1 MSRVGVIVYL
11 LLRSAVRGL
20 QTSPVTT
27 AIATITIAISL
38 VLVGAFGL
46 LVGNMQGLLDG
57 FGRDLK
63 VTAYLDAD
71 LGSDEQRALARQVAG
86 LDGVE
91 DVELVDEAAALA
103 RFEQM
108 QGGAALLEGLEDNPL
123 PASLE
128 IVLDTERR
136 TESGLRGL
144 EAELLVI
151 AGVAEVAH
159 GQEWIEGYSRAAR
172 VARGVGTL
180 LGAVLVLATL
190 LIVMNTIRLAVYAR
204 ADELDILA
212 LVGASRTY
220 VRVPFLLE
228 GTLQGAVGGALAVAL
243 LALGFQ
249 LFVPQLR
256 EGLVFF
262 LGNAAPRFLD
272 GGEIVRVIVGGA
284 GLGLI
289 GSFAAL
295 LGERS

>member
-1 MSRVGVIVYL
+1 MNRVGVIVYL
-11 LLRSAVRGL
+11 LMRSAVRGL

-27 AIATITIAISL
+27 AIATLTIAIAL

-46 LVGNMQGLLDG
+46 LVGNMQGLLDD

-63 VTAYLDAD
+63 VTAYLDAE
-71 LGSDEQRALARQVAG
+71 LGGARQRSLASQAAG
-86 LDGVE
+86 LPGVE
-91 DVELVDEAAALA
+91 QVDLVDEEAALA
-103 RFEQM
+103 RFERM
-108 QGGAALLEGLEDNPL
+108 QGGAALIAGLEENPL

-128 IVLDTERR
+128 VVLEIDRR
-136 TESGLRGL
+136 TESGLRSL
-144 EAELLVI
+144 ETELL
-151 AGVAEVAH
+151 ALDGVAEVAH
-159 GQEWIEGYSRAAR
+159 GQEWIEGYARAAR
-172 VARGVGTL
+172 VARGGATL

-204 ADELDILA
+204 GDELDILA

-228 GTLQGAVGGALAVAL
+228 GTLQGAVGGMVAVGL
-243 LALGFQ
+243 LAIGFQ

-256 EGLVFF
+256 DGLVFF

-272 GGEIVRVIVGGA
+272 GGEIVRLIIGGA
-284 GLGLI
+284 GLGLL

-295 LGERS
+295 VGERS

>member
-27 AIATITIAISL
+27 AIATVTIAIAL
-38 VLVGAFGL
+38 VLVGTFGL
-46 LVGNMQGLLDG
+46 LVGNMQGLLEG

-63 VTAYLDAD
+63 VTAYLDAG
-71 LGSDEQRALARQVAG
+71 LGGQRQRALATQVAA
-86 LDGVE
+86 LDGVDE
-91 DVELVDEAAALA
+91 VELVDERAALA
-103 RFEQM
+103 RFERM
-108 QGGAALLEGLEDNPL
+108 QGGAALLAGLDENPL

-128 IVLDTERR
+128 IVLEADRR
-136 TESGLRGL
+136 TEAGLHAL
-144 EAELLVI
+144 EAQLVAL

-159 GQEWIEGYSRAAR
+159 GQEWIEGYARAAR
-172 VARGVGTL
+172 VAGGVGTF

-243 LALGFQ
+243 LAIAFQ
-249 LFVPQLR
+249 LLVPQIR
-256 EGLVFF
+256 DGLVFF

-272 GGEIVRVIVGGA
+272 GGEIARMILGGA
-284 GLGLI
+284 GLGLL

-295 LGERS
+295 VGERS